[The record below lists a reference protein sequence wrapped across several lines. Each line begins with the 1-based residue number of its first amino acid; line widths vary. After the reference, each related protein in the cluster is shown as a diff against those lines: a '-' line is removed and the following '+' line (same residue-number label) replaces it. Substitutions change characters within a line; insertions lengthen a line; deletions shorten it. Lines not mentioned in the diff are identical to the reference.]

1 MATLGNYLKKEREAR
16 DISLSEVS
24 DFTKIS
30 ITYLDFLEKD
40 EFAKIP
46 GEAYVKGYIS
56 SYAECLGINDHE
68 ALKLY
73 DSHQIASDDV
83 EEAEPNIRKA
93 KPFFF
98 LSINKIWIGVVVCI
112 LAMLTFGVLFFMNQ
126 KNAADSNSLEQSNTT
141 IRPTPTSKIEPD
153 ITSRG
158 EANNS
163 FISMKKNVPDQ
174 QLENE
179 PVRKKDVN
187 DPIPGPT
194 PPGTLHPEQNS
205 TEVVS
210 DAPSIEYPGLKALPA
225 SENAQT
231 RPENN
236 VKVADATGSEN
247 AQTRPGNN
255 EKVPEATASETDRT
269 RLENNEKVVE
279 ASVSGND
286 QTRPGS
292 NIKVVEATA
301 CSAIDNRLPQGLGD
315 SFEWS
320 TDRIYIWTRIESEK
334 PPAAIR
340 HIYYF
345 KGQKVSDILLK
356 IGSSHWRTW
365 SYKTIASERYVGRW
379 RVDLTTADGK
389 LLQSIHFEIK

>member
-1 MATLGNYLKKEREAR
+1 
-16 DISLSEVS
+16 
-24 DFTKIS
+24 
-30 ITYLDFLEKD
+30 
-40 EFAKIP
+40 
-46 GEAYVKGYIS
+46 
-56 SYAECLGINDHE
+56 
-68 ALKLY
+68 
-73 DSHQIASDDV
+73 
-83 EEAEPNIRKA
+83 
-93 KPFFF
+93 
-98 LSINKIWIGVVVCI
+98 
-112 LAMLTFGVLFFMNQ
+112 
-126 KNAADSNSLEQSNTT
+126 
-141 IRPTPTSKIEPD
+141 
-153 ITSRG
+153 
-158 EANNS
+158 
-163 FISMKKNVPDQ
+163 MKKNVPDQ

-231 RPENN
+231 RP
-236 VKVADATGSEN
+236 
-247 AQTRPGNN
+247 
-255 EKVPEATASETDRT
+255 
-269 RLENNEKVVE
+269 
-279 ASVSGND
+279 
-286 QTRPGS
+286 GS

-334 PPAAIR
+334 PPAGIR